1 MQVSHR
7 RYTFWVVRNNSQV
20 IDAINELTKCRKENS
35 ITTFGFTILYTK
47 LPHSKLLMVLNNL
60 IDFCFDA
67 GETKYIIV
75 STYRARWVKY
85 IKNKVPFLP
94 TYSYI
99 FLKVNG

>member
-1 MQVSHR
+1 M
-7 RYTFWVVRNNSQV
+7 
-20 IDAINELTKCRKENS
+20 I
-35 ITTFGFTILYTK
+35 
-47 LPHSKLLMVLNNL
+47 LNNL

-75 STYRARWVKY
+75 SSYRARWVKY
-85 IKNKVPFLP
+85 IKNKLPFLS